1 MAMAE
6 RRFYRSTS
14 LPLALSL
21 TPKNP
26 SQGKRLLSGWRRK
39 ATANWKS
46 IKLIYRQG
54 TIVPLLA
61 SVIAGGAIITPI
73 VIVLVKSLSTGK
85 LGASVGFTVANYL
98 RVFGDRDILPLLNNS
113 ILYAAGSALLG
124 TGLGGLLAWIVART
138 NTPGKA
144 LVELMP
150 LYPILMPPI
159 MKNIAWILLLAPKSG
174 ILNNMLQEYFG
185 IEAQIFNAFSMA
197 GMVWVFGL
205 ACVPLGYLF
214 LLPVFLSFD
223 PSLEES
229 AYIAGSRPVHT
240 TLRITFPLAVPAF
253 LSALVLNF
261 LRGLRSFETPV
272 LQGTPGNIN
281 VFVSRVYDSMALEF
295 NTGLA
300 TAYSVVLVVLSVIT
314 LFFYIR
320 ATRSSERY
328 ATITGKGYRVK
339 VLDIGI
345 WKYVTFL
352 AVFLYFLVGIAI
364 PFVVLIVV
372 SMIPYFDYETFMKFP
387 SNMVLSNYT
396 KVMKHPS
403 FITGL
408 YNSLVL
414 SITIALSTVLSGIVM
429 AFTIYRTRTYGAKV
443 FEFIGTLPL
452 AFPPLVLSVGLVI
465 VFLGTPLYNSLWAL
479 GLGLFV
485 AYFPY
490 AFRNASGSIVN
501 IHKELDEAAWVHGAK
516 WRHVF
521 FKITL
526 PILKP
531 SVGGALF
538 YIFIEAIRNVDVA
551 VLLTSPGHEYGP
563 VTLFEYFRVGQ
574 WAEAAAGGVIYLLI
588 LIVAVSLA
596 KFAFNLKFSL

>member
-1 MAMAE
+1 
-6 RRFYRSTS
+6 
-14 LPLALSL
+14 
-21 TPKNP
+21 
-26 SQGKRLLSGWRRK
+26 
-39 ATANWKS
+39 
-46 IKLIYRQG
+46 
-54 TIVPLLA
+54 VPLVA
-61 SVIAGGAIITPI
+61 STVAGAAIITPV
-73 VIVLVKSLSTGK
+73 VIVLLRSVTTGK
-85 LGASVGFTVANYL
+85 LGAAMGFTAENYL
-98 RVFGDRDILPLLNNS
+98 RVLLDKDIVPMLNNS
-113 ILYAAGSALLG
+113 VLYAAGSAALG
-124 TGLGGLLAWIVART
+124 TGLGALLAWIVART
-138 NTPGKA
+138 NTPGKT

-174 ILNNMLQEYFG
+174 ILNNMMHQFLG
-185 IEAQIFNAFSMA
+185 IEYPVFNAFSMA
-197 GMVWVFGL
+197 GMIWTFGL

-229 AYIAGSRPVHT
+229 AYIAGSKPVHT
-240 TLRITFPLAVPAF
+240 MLHITFPLAVPAL
-253 LSALVLNF
+253 LSAFVLNF

-272 LQGTPGNIN
+272 LQGTPGGIK

-295 NTGLA
+295 STGLA
-300 TAYSVVLVVLSVIT
+300 TSYSMILVVLSVIT
-314 LFFYIR
+314 LYFYIR
-320 ATRSSERY
+320 STRFSERF

-339 VLDIGI
+339 VIDIGP
-345 WKYVTFL
+345 WKYVTFF
-352 AVFLYFLVGIAI
+352 AVFLYFVCGILI
-364 PFVVLIVV
+364 PFIVLIVV
-372 SMIPYFDYETFMKFP
+372 SMIPYFDYETFMRFP
-387 SNMVLSNYT
+387 SNAGLSNYYT
-396 KVMKHPS
+396 VMKHPS
-403 FITGL
+403 FVAGL

-414 SITIALSTVLSGIVM
+414 SVSIAMITVLAGIVM
-429 AFTIYRTRTYGAKV
+429 AFTIYRTRAIGTKV

-465 VFLGTPLYNSLWAL
+465 IFLGTPLYNSLWAL

-501 IHKELDEAAWVHGAK
+501 IHKELDEAAWVHGAR

-551 VLLTSPGHEYGP
+551 VLLTSPGNEYGP

-574 WAEAAAGGVIYLLI
+574 WAEAAAGGVIYLII
-588 LIVAVSLA
+588 LIVAVSIA
-596 KFAFNLKFSL
+596 KFAFKMKFSL

>member
-1 MAMAE
+1 M
-6 RRFYRSTS
+6 
-14 LPLALSL
+14 P
-21 TPKNP
+21 
-26 SQGKRLLSGWRRK
+26 
-39 ATANWKS
+39 
-46 IKLIYRQG
+46 I
-54 TIVPLLA
+54 LA
-61 SVIAGGAIITPI
+61 SLIAGGAIITP
-73 VIVLVKSLSTGK
+73 VIVVLLRSFTTGK
-85 LGASVGFTVANYL
+85 LGAAIGFSAENYQ
-98 RVFGDRDILPLLNNS
+98 RVFADQQIWSLLNNS
-113 ILYAAGSALLG
+113 ILYAAGSAALG
-124 TGLGGLLAWIVART
+124 TGIGAMLAWIVART
-138 NTPGKA
+138 NTPGKR

-174 ILNNMLQEYFG
+174 ILNNM
-185 IEAQIFNAFSMA
+185 IEQLTGTNPLWFNAFSMA
-197 GMVWVFGL
+197 GMIWVFGL

-229 AYIAGSRPVHT
+229 AYIAGSKPIHTMVH
-240 TLRITFPLAVPAF
+240 ITFPLAVPAF
-253 LSALVLNF
+253 LSAFVLNF
-261 LRGLRSFETPV
+261 LRGLRGFETPV
-272 LQGTPGNIN
+272 LQGTPGGIN
-281 VFVSRVYDSMALEF
+281 VFVARVYDSMALEF

-300 TAYSVVLVVLSVIT
+300 TSYSMVLVVLSVIT
-314 LFFYIR
+314 LMFYIR
-320 ATRSSERY
+320 ATRFSERY

-339 VLDIGI
+339 VIDIGP

-352 AVFLYFLVGIAI
+352 AVLFYFLVGIAI
-364 PFVVLIVV
+364 PFIVLIVV
-372 SMIPYFDYETFMKFP
+372 SMIPYFDYGTFMQFP
-387 SNMVLSNYT
+387 SNAVFTNYFT
-396 KVMKHPS
+396 VMKHPS
-403 FITGL
+403 FVNGL

-414 SITIALSTVLSGIVM
+414 SVTIAVVTVLLGIIM
-429 AFTIYRTRTYGAKV
+429 AFTIYRTRAHGTKI

-465 VFLGTPLYNSLWAL
+465 IFLGTPLYNSLWAL

-490 AFRNASGSIVN
+490 AFRNASGAIVN
-501 IHKELDEAAWVHGAK
+501 IHKELDEAAWVHGAR

-538 YIFIEAIRNVDVA
+538 YIFIESIRNVDVA
-551 VLLTSPGHEYGP
+551 ILLTSPGKEYGP

-574 WAEAAAGGVIYLLI
+574 WAEAAAGGVIYLII
-588 LIVAVSLA
+588 LIVAVSIA
-596 KFAFNLKFSL
+596 KFAFKMKFSL

>member
-1 MAMAE
+1 
-6 RRFYRSTS
+6 
-14 LPLALSL
+14 
-21 TPKNP
+21 
-26 SQGKRLLSGWRRK
+26 
-39 ATANWKS
+39 
-46 IKLIYRQG
+46 
-54 TIVPLLA
+54 VPLIASALA
-61 SVIAGGAIITPI
+61 GAAIMTP
-73 VIVLVKSLSTGK
+73 VLVVMWRSFTSGK
-85 LGASVGFTVANYL
+85 LGFTVGLNLTNYL
-98 RVFGDRDILPLLNNS
+98 RVFGDKDILPMLSNS
-113 ILYAAGSALLG
+113 VIYAAGSALLG
-124 TGLGGLLAWIVART
+124 TVLGAFLAWIVART

-144 LVELMP
+144 LVELLP

-159 MKNIAWILLLAPKSG
+159 MKNIAWILLLAPRSG
-174 ILNNMLQEYFG
+174 ILNGMLQHFFG
-185 IEAQIFNAFSMA
+185 IETLVFNAFTMA

-229 AYIAGSRPVHT
+229 AYIAGSKPVNT
-240 TLRITFPLAVPAF
+240 MFKITFPLAIPAF
-253 LSALVLNF
+253 TSALVLNF

-272 LQGTPGNIN
+272 LQGTPGNIK

-300 TAYSVVLVVLSVIT
+300 TAYSVVLVVLSVTT
-314 LFFYIR
+314 LYFYIR
-320 ATRSSERY
+320 ATRFSERY

-339 VLDIGI
+339 VIDIGG
-345 WKYVTFL
+345 WKYLTFL
-352 AVFLYFLVGIAI
+352 AVFFYFLAGIVL
-364 PFVVLIVV
+364 PFIVLIVV
-372 SMIPYFDYETFMKFP
+372 SMIPYFDYDTFMQFP
-387 SNMVLSNYT
+387 SNAVLTNYYT
-396 KVMKHPS
+396 VMRHPS
-403 FITGL
+403 FVTGL
-408 YNSLVL
+408 YNSLIL
-414 SITIALSTVLSGIVM
+414 SVTIAIVTVLAGIVM
-429 AFTIYRTRTYGAKV
+429 AFTIYRTRAAGAKV

-452 AFPPLVLSVGLVI
+452 AFPPLVLSVGLLI
-465 VFLGTPLYNSLWAL
+465 IFIGTPLYNTLWAL
-479 GLGLFV
+479 GIGLFV

-501 IHKELDEAAWVHGAK
+501 IHKELDEAAWVHGAR

-551 VLLTSPGHEYGP
+551 VLLTAPGKEYGP

-574 WAEAAAGGVIYLLI
+574 WAEAAAGGVIYLII
-588 LIVAVSLA
+588 LIVAVSVA
-596 KFAFNLKFSL
+596 KFAFKMKFSL

>member
-1 MAMAE
+1 
-6 RRFYRSTS
+6 
-14 LPLALSL
+14 
-21 TPKNP
+21 
-26 SQGKRLLSGWRRK
+26 
-39 ATANWKS
+39 
-46 IKLIYRQG
+46 
-54 TIVPLLA
+54 VPLVASTLA
-61 SVIAGGAIITPI
+61 GAAIITP
-73 VIVLVKSLSTGK
+73 VLVVLWRSFTSGR
-85 LGASVGFTVANYL
+85 LGFDVGLNLANYA
-98 RVFGDRDILPLLNNS
+98 RVFNDKDIIPMLSNS
-113 ILYAAGSALLG
+113 VTYAAGAAILG
-124 TGLGGLLAWIVART
+124 TAVGALLAWIVART

-150 LYPILMPPI
+150 LYPILMPTI

-174 ILNNMLQEYFG
+174 ILNGMLQQFFG
-185 IEAQIFNAFSMA
+185 IETLVFNAFSMA
-197 GMVWVFGL
+197 GMIWVFGL

-229 AYIAGSRPVHT
+229 AYIAGSKPMHT
-240 TLRITFPLAVPAF
+240 MLKITFPLAVPAF
-253 LSALVLNF
+253 LSAFVLNF

-272 LQGTPGNIN
+272 LQGTPGNIK

-300 TAYSVVLVVLSVIT
+300 TSYSVVLVVLSVIT
-314 LFFYIR
+314 LYFYVR
-320 ATRSSERY
+320 ATRFSERY
-328 ATITGKGYRVK
+328 ATITGKGYRVR
-339 VLDIGI
+339 VIDIGP
-345 WKYVTFL
+345 WKYFTFL
-352 AVFLYFLVGIAI
+352 LVFLYFLAGILI
-364 PFVVLIVV
+364 PFIVLIVV
-372 SMIPYFDYETFMKFP
+372 SMIPYYDYDTFMKFP
-387 SNMVLSNYT
+387 SNAALTNYFI
-396 KVMKHPS
+396 VMKHPS
-403 FITGL
+403 FVTGL

-414 SITIALSTVLSGIVM
+414 SVTIAIVTVLAGITM
-429 AFTIYRTRTYGAKV
+429 AFTIYRTRAWGTKL

-465 VFLGTPLYNSLWAL
+465 IFIGTPLYNSLWAL
-479 GLGLFV
+479 GIGLFV

-538 YIFIEAIRNVDVA
+538 YIFIECIRNVDVA
-551 VLLTSPGHEYGP
+551 VLLTAPGKEYGP

-574 WAEAAAGGVIYLLI
+574 WAEAAAGGVIYLII

-596 KFAFNLKFSL
+596 KFAFKMKFSL

>member
-1 MAMAE
+1 VV
-6 RRFYRSTS
+6 
-14 LPLALSL
+14 
-21 TPKNP
+21 
-26 SQGKRLLSGWRRK
+26 
-39 ATANWKS
+39 
-46 IKLIYRQG
+46 YRQG
-54 TIVPLLA
+54 AIIPLLA
-61 SVIAGGAIITPI
+61 SLIAAAAIITP
-73 VIVLVKSLSTGK
+73 VLIVLLRSFTTGR
-85 LGASVGFTVANYL
+85 LGAFIGFTGENYF
-98 RVFGDRDILPLLNNS
+98 RVFADRDIFLMLNNS
-113 ILYAAGSALLG
+113 ILYAAGSAALG
-124 TGLGGLLAWIVART
+124 TGLGGMLAWIVART
-138 NTPGKA
+138 NTPGKT

-174 ILNNMLQEYFG
+174 ILNNMIHQFFG
-185 IEAQIFNAFSMA
+185 VETQFFNAFSLA
-197 GMVWVFGL
+197 GMIWVFGM

-229 AYIAGSRPVHT
+229 AYIAGSKPVNT
-240 TLRITFPLAVPAF
+240 MLRITFPLAVPAF
-253 LSALVLNF
+253 LSAFVLNF

-272 LQGTPGNIN
+272 LQGSPGGIK

-295 NTGLA
+295 STGLA
-300 TAYSVVLVVLSVIT
+300 TAYSTVLVALSVIT
-314 LFFYIR
+314 LIFYVR
-320 ATRSSERY
+320 ATRFSERY

-339 VLDIGI
+339 VIDIGK
-345 WKYVTFL
+345 WKYVTFV
-352 AVFLYFLVGIAI
+352 AVFGYFLTGIAI
-364 PFVVLIVV
+364 PFFVLIVV
-372 SMIPYFDYETFMKFP
+372 SLIPYYDYDTFMKFP
-387 SNMVLSNYT
+387 ANIDFANYFRVL
-396 KVMKHPS
+396 KHPS
-403 FITGL
+403 FVTGL
-408 YNSLVL
+408 YNSLTL
-414 SITIALSTVLSGIVM
+414 SVATALVTVLAGIVM
-429 AFTIYRTRTYGAKV
+429 AFTIYRTRAYGTKV

-551 VLLTSPGHEYGP
+551 VLLTSPGKEYGP

-574 WAEAAAGGVIYLLI
+574 WAEAAAGGVIYLII
-588 LIVAVSLA
+588 LTIAVSVA
-596 KFAFNLKFSL
+596 KFAFKMKFSL

>member
-1 MAMAE
+1 M
-6 RRFYRSTS
+6 
-14 LPLALSL
+14 PLIASALAGAAIM
-21 TPKNP
+21 TP
-26 SQGKRLLSGWRRK
+26 
-39 ATANWKS
+39 
-46 IKLIYRQG
+46 
-54 TIVPLLA
+54 
-61 SVIAGGAIITPI
+61 
-73 VIVLVKSLSTGK
+73 VLVVMWRSFTSGK
-85 LGASVGFTVANYL
+85 LGFTVGLNLANYL
-98 RVFGDRDILPLLNNS
+98 RVFGDKDIMPMLSNS
-113 ILYAAGSALLG
+113 VVYAAGSALLG
-124 TGLGGLLAWIVART
+124 TVVGAFLAWIVART

-144 LVELMP
+144 LVELLP

-159 MKNIAWILLLAPKSG
+159 MKNIAWILLLAPRSG
-174 ILNNMLQEYFG
+174 ILNGMLQHFFG
-185 IEAQIFNAFSMA
+185 IETLIFNAFTMA

-229 AYIAGSRPVHT
+229 AYIAGSKPVNT
-240 TLRITFPLAVPAF
+240 MFKITFPLAIPAF
-253 LSALVLNF
+253 TSALVLNF

-272 LQGTPGNIN
+272 LQGTPGNIK

-314 LFFYIR
+314 LYFYIR
-320 ATRSSERY
+320 ATRFSERY

-339 VLDIGI
+339 VIDIGP
-345 WKYVTFL
+345 WKYLTFL
-352 AVFLYFLVGIAI
+352 AVFLYFLAGIVL
-364 PFVVLIVV
+364 PFIVLIVV
-372 SMIPYFDYETFMKFP
+372 SMIPYFDYDTFMQFP
-387 SNMVLSNYT
+387 SNAVLTNYYT
-396 KVMKHPS
+396 VMRHPS
-403 FITGL
+403 FVTGL
-408 YNSLVL
+408 YNSLIL
-414 SITIALSTVLSGIVM
+414 SVTIAIVTVLAGIVM
-429 AFTIYRTRTYGAKV
+429 AFTIYRTRAAGTKV

-452 AFPPLVLSVGLVI
+452 AFPPLVLSVGLLI
-465 VFLGTPLYNSLWAL
+465 IFIGTPLYNSLWAL
-479 GLGLFV
+479 GIGLFV

-501 IHKELDEAAWVHGAK
+501 IHKELDEAAWVHGAR

-551 VLLTSPGHEYGP
+551 VLLTAPGKEYGP

-574 WAEAAAGGVIYLLI
+574 WAEAAAGGVIYLII
-588 LIVAVSLA
+588 LIVAVSVA
-596 KFAFNLKFSL
+596 KFAFKMKFSL

>member
-1 MAMAE
+1 M
-6 RRFYRSTS
+6 
-14 LPLALSL
+14 
-21 TPKNP
+21 
-26 SQGKRLLSGWRRK
+26 
-39 ATANWKS
+39 
-46 IKLIYRQG
+46 
-54 TIVPLLA
+54 VPLVA
-61 SVIAGGAIITPI
+61 SGIAGAAIITPVII
-73 VIVLVKSLSTGK
+73 VFWRSLISGK
-85 LGASVGFTVANYL
+85 LGFTVGLNLANYS
-98 RVFGDRDILPLLNNS
+98 RVFGDKDIWPMLNS
-113 ILYAAGSALLG
+113 SVVYAGGSALLG

-138 NTPGKA
+138 NTPGKG

-174 ILNNMLQEYFG
+174 ILNGMLDQYLG
-185 IEAQIFNAFSMA
+185 ISTPVFNAFSMA
-197 GMVWVFGL
+197 GMIWVFGL

-229 AYIAGSRPVHT
+229 AYIAGSKPVHT
-240 TLRITFPLAVPAF
+240 MMKITFPLALPAF
-253 LSALVLNF
+253 LSAFVLNF

-272 LQGTPGNIN
+272 LQGTPANIK

-300 TAYSVVLVVLSVIT
+300 TAYSVILVVMSLVT
-314 LFFYIR
+314 LYFYVR
-320 ATRSSERY
+320 ATRFSERY

-339 VLDIGI
+339 VIDIGP
-345 WKYVTFL
+345 WKYATFL
-352 AVFLYFLVGIAI
+352 AVFLYFLAGILI
-364 PFVVLIVV
+364 PFIVLIVV
-372 SMIPYFDYETFMKFP
+372 SMIPYYDYETFMNFP
-387 SNMVLSNYT
+387 RNAVLNNYFT
-396 KVMKHPS
+396 VLKHPS
-403 FITGL
+403 FVTGL
-408 YNSLVL
+408 YNSLTL
-414 SITIALSTVLSGIVM
+414 SISIALVTVFFGIIM
-429 AFTIYRTRTYGAKV
+429 AFAIYRTRTFGV
-443 FEFIGTLPL
+443 QLFEFIGTLPL

-465 VFLGTPLYNSLWAL
+465 IFLGTPLYNSLWAL

-551 VLLTSPGHEYGP
+551 VLLTAPGMEYGP

-574 WAEAAAGGVIYLLI
+574 WAEAAAGGVIYLVI
-588 LIVAVSLA
+588 LAVAVSIA
-596 KFAFNLKFSL
+596 KFAFKMKFSL

>member
-1 MAMAE
+1 M
-6 RRFYRSTS
+6 
-14 LPLALSL
+14 PL
-21 TPKNP
+21 
-26 SQGKRLLSGWRRK
+26 
-39 ATANWKS
+39 
-46 IKLIYRQG
+46 I
-54 TIVPLLA
+54 A
-61 SVIAGGAIITPI
+61 SAIAGAAIITP
-73 VIVLVKSLSTGK
+73 VLVVMWRSFTTGK
-85 LGASVGFTVANYL
+85 LGFTVGLNIANYL
-98 RVFGDRDILPLLNNS
+98 RVFGDKDIMPMLSNS
-113 ILYAAGSALLG
+113 VIYAAGSALLG
-124 TGLGGLLAWIVART
+124 TVLGAFLAWIVART

-144 LVELMP
+144 LVELLP

-159 MKNIAWILLLAPKSG
+159 MKNIAWILLLAPRSG
-174 ILNNMLQEYFG
+174 ILNGVLQQVFG
-185 IEAQIFNAFSMA
+185 IETPVFNAFTMA

-229 AYIAGSRPVHT
+229 AYIAGSKPVNT
-240 TLRITFPLAVPAF
+240 MFKITFPLAIPAF
-253 LSALVLNF
+253 TSALVLNF

-272 LQGTPGNIN
+272 LQGTPGNIK

-314 LFFYIR
+314 LYFYIR
-320 ATRSSERY
+320 ATRFSERY

-339 VLDIGI
+339 VIDIGP
-345 WKYVTFL
+345 WKYLTFL
-352 AVFLYFLVGIAI
+352 AVFVYFLAGIVL
-364 PFVVLIVV
+364 PFIVLIVV
-372 SMIPYFDYETFMKFP
+372 SMIPYFDYETFMQFP
-387 SNMVLSNYT
+387 TNAVLTNYYT
-396 KVMKHPS
+396 VMRHPS
-403 FITGL
+403 FVTGL
-408 YNSLVL
+408 YNSLIL
-414 SITIALSTVLSGIVM
+414 SVTIAIVTVLAGIVM
-429 AFTIYRTRTYGAKV
+429 AFTIYRTRAAGTKI

-452 AFPPLVLSVGLVI
+452 AFPPLVLSVGLLI
-465 VFLGTPLYNSLWAL
+465 IFIGTPLYNSLWAL
-479 GLGLFV
+479 GIGLFV

-501 IHKELDEAAWVHGAK
+501 IHKELDEAAWVHGAR

-551 VLLTSPGHEYGP
+551 VLLTAPGKEYGP

-574 WAEAAAGGVIYLLI
+574 WAEAAAGGVIYLII
-588 LIVAVSLA
+588 LIVAVSIA
-596 KFAFNLKFSL
+596 KFAFKMKFSL

>member
-1 MAMAE
+1 M
-6 RRFYRSTS
+6 
-14 LPLALSL
+14 
-21 TPKNP
+21 
-26 SQGKRLLSGWRRK
+26 
-39 ATANWKS
+39 
-46 IKLIYRQG
+46 
-54 TIVPLLA
+54 VPLVA
-61 SVIAGGAIITPI
+61 SSIAGAAIITPVI
-73 VIVLVKSLSTGK
+73 IVLWRSLTTGK
-85 LGASVGFTVANYL
+85 LGFTVGLNLANYA
-98 RVFGDRDILPLLNNS
+98 RVFADKDIWAMLNS
-113 ILYAAGSALLG
+113 SVVYAAGSALLG

-174 ILNNMLQEYFG
+174 ILNGMLDQYLG
-185 IEAQIFNAFSMA
+185 VSTPVFNAFSMA
-197 GMVWVFGL
+197 GMIWVFGL

-240 TLRITFPLAVPAF
+240 MMKITFPLALPAF
-253 LSALVLNF
+253 LSAFVLNF

-272 LQGTPGNIN
+272 LQGTPGNIK

-300 TAYSVVLVVLSVIT
+300 TAYSVILVVMSLVT
-314 LFFYIR
+314 LYFYVR
-320 ATRSSERY
+320 TTRFSERY

-339 VLDIGI
+339 VIDIGP
-345 WKYVTFL
+345 WKYATFL
-352 AVFLYFLVGIAI
+352 AVFLYFLAGILV
-364 PFVVLIVV
+364 PFIVLIVV
-372 SMIPYFDYETFMKFP
+372 SMIPYYDYETFMNFP
-387 SNMVLSNYT
+387 RNAVLNNYFT
-396 KVMKHPS
+396 VMKHPS
-403 FITGL
+403 FVTGL
-408 YNSLVL
+408 YNSLIL
-414 SITIALSTVLSGIVM
+414 SVSIALVTVFFGIIM
-429 AFTIYRTRTYGAKV
+429 AFAIHRTRTFGV
-443 FEFIGTLPL
+443 QLFEFIGTLPL

-465 VFLGTPLYNSLWAL
+465 IFLGTPLYNSLWAL

-551 VLLTSPGHEYGP
+551 VLLTAPGMEYGP

-574 WAEAAAGGVIYLLI
+574 WAEAAAGGVIYLII
-588 LIVAVSLA
+588 LVIAVSIA
-596 KFAFNLKFSL
+596 KFAFNMKFSL

>member
-1 MAMAE
+1 M
-6 RRFYRSTS
+6 
-14 LPLALSL
+14 PLIASALAGAAIM
-21 TPKNP
+21 TP
-26 SQGKRLLSGWRRK
+26 
-39 ATANWKS
+39 
-46 IKLIYRQG
+46 
-54 TIVPLLA
+54 
-61 SVIAGGAIITPI
+61 
-73 VIVLVKSLSTGK
+73 VLVVMWRSFTSGK
-85 LGASVGFTVANYL
+85 LGFTVGLNLANYL
-98 RVFGDRDILPLLNNS
+98 RVFGDKDIMPMLSNS
-113 ILYAAGSALLG
+113 VVYAAGSALLG
-124 TGLGGLLAWIVART
+124 TVLGAFLAWIVART

-144 LVELMP
+144 LVELLP

-159 MKNIAWILLLAPKSG
+159 MKNIAWILLLAPRSG
-174 ILNNMLQEYFG
+174 ILNGMLQHFFG
-185 IEAQIFNAFSMA
+185 IETLIFNAFTMA

-229 AYIAGSRPVHT
+229 AYIAGSKPVNT
-240 TLRITFPLAVPAF
+240 MFKITFPLAIPAF
-253 LSALVLNF
+253 TSALVLNF

-272 LQGTPGNIN
+272 LQGTPGNIK

-314 LFFYIR
+314 LYFYIR
-320 ATRSSERY
+320 ATRFSERY

-339 VLDIGI
+339 VIDIGP
-345 WKYVTFL
+345 WKYLTFL
-352 AVFLYFLVGIAI
+352 AVFLYFLAGIVL
-364 PFVVLIVV
+364 PFIVLIVV
-372 SMIPYFDYETFMKFP
+372 SMIPYFDYDTFMQFP
-387 SNMVLSNYT
+387 SNAVLTNYYT
-396 KVMKHPS
+396 VMRHPS
-403 FITGL
+403 FVTGL
-408 YNSLVL
+408 YNSLIL
-414 SITIALSTVLSGIVM
+414 SVTIAIVTVLAGIVM
-429 AFTIYRTRTYGAKV
+429 AFTIYRTRAAGAKV

-452 AFPPLVLSVGLVI
+452 AFPPLVLSVGLLI
-465 VFLGTPLYNSLWAL
+465 IFIGTPLYNSLWAL
-479 GLGLFV
+479 GIGLFV

-501 IHKELDEAAWVHGAK
+501 IHKELDEAAWVHGAR

-551 VLLTSPGHEYGP
+551 VLLTAPGKEYGP

-574 WAEAAAGGVIYLLI
+574 WAEAAAGGVIYLII
-588 LIVAVSLA
+588 LIVAVSVA
-596 KFAFNLKFSL
+596 KFAFKMKFSL

>member
-1 MAMAE
+1 
-6 RRFYRSTS
+6 
-14 LPLALSL
+14 
-21 TPKNP
+21 
-26 SQGKRLLSGWRRK
+26 
-39 ATANWKS
+39 
-46 IKLIYRQG
+46 
-54 TIVPLLA
+54 VPLLA
-61 SVIAGGAIITPI
+61 SSIAGAAIITP
-73 VIVLVKSLSTGK
+73 VVVVLWRSLTSGK
-85 LGASVGFTVANYL
+85 LGFTVGFNLVNYA
-98 RVFGDRDILPLLNNS
+98 RVFGDKDIWAMLNS
-113 ILYAAGSALLG
+113 SLIYAAGSALLG
-124 TGLGGLLAWIVART
+124 TGLGALLAWIVART
-138 NTPGKA
+138 NTPGKT

-174 ILNNMLQEYFG
+174 ILNGMLDQYLG
-185 IEAQIFNAFSMA
+185 VSTPVFNAFSMA
-197 GMVWVFGL
+197 GMIWVFGL

-229 AYIAGSRPVHT
+229 AYIAGSKPVHT
-240 TLRITFPLAVPAF
+240 MMKITFPLALPAF
-253 LSALVLNF
+253 LSAFVLNF

-272 LQGTPGNIN
+272 LQGTPANIK

-300 TAYSVVLVVLSVIT
+300 TAYSVILVALSLVT
-314 LFFYIR
+314 LYFYVR
-320 ATRSSERY
+320 TTRFSERY
-328 ATITGKGYRVK
+328 ATITGKGYRVN
-339 VLDIGI
+339 VIDIGP
-345 WKYVTFL
+345 WRYVTFL
-352 AVFLYFLVGIAI
+352 AVFLYFLAGILI
-364 PFVVLIVV
+364 PFIVLIVV
-372 SMIPYFDYETFMKFP
+372 SMIPYYDYGTFMNFP
-387 SNMVLSNYT
+387 RNAVLTNYFT
-396 KVMKHPS
+396 VLKHPS

-414 SITIALSTVLSGIVM
+414 SVTIALVTVFFGIIM
-429 AFTIYRTRTYGAKV
+429 AFVIYRTRTFGTQL

-465 VFLGTPLYNSLWAL
+465 VFLGTPFYNSLWAL

-551 VLLTSPGHEYGP
+551 VLLTAPGMEYGP

-574 WAEAAAGGVIYLLI
+574 WAEAAAGGVIYLVI
-588 LIVAVSLA
+588 LAIAVSIA
-596 KFAFNLKFSL
+596 KFAFKMKFSL

>member
-1 MAMAE
+1 M
-6 RRFYRSTS
+6 
-14 LPLALSL
+14 
-21 TPKNP
+21 
-26 SQGKRLLSGWRRK
+26 
-39 ATANWKS
+39 
-46 IKLIYRQG
+46 
-54 TIVPLLA
+54 VPLLA
-61 SVIAGGAIITPI
+61 SVLAGAAIITPI
-73 VIVLVKSLSTGK
+73 IIVLLRSLTTGK
-85 LGASVGFTVANYL
+85 LGATVGLTLTNYL
-98 RVFGDRDILPLLNNS
+98 RVFGDRDILPMLNNS
-113 ILYAAGSALLG
+113 ILYAAGSAALG
-124 TGLGGLLAWIVART
+124 TGLGALLAWIVART
-138 NTPGKA
+138 NTPGKT

-174 ILNNMLQEYFG
+174 ILNNLLHEYLG
-185 IEAQIFNAFSMA
+185 IETLVFNAFSMA

-240 TLRITFPLAVPAF
+240 TLRITFPLALPAL
-253 LSALVLNF
+253 LSAFVLNF

-272 LQGTPGNIN
+272 LQGTPANIK

-300 TAYSVVLVVLSVIT
+300 TAYSVILVVLSVIT
-314 LFFYIR
+314 LIFYVR
-320 ATRSSERY
+320 ATRFSERY

-339 VLDIGI
+339 VIDIGV
-345 WKYVTFL
+345 WKYLTFL

-364 PFVVLIVV
+364 PFMVLIVV

-387 SNMVLSNYT
+387 SNMVLSNYY

-403 FITGL
+403 FVTGL
-408 YNSLVL
+408 YNSLIL
-414 SITIALSTVLSGIVM
+414 STTIALLTVLAGIVM
-429 AFTIYRTRTYGAKV
+429 AFTIYRTKTYGAKV

-452 AFPPLVLSVGLVI
+452 AFPPLVLSVGLLI

-479 GLGLFV
+479 GVGLFV

-501 IHKELDEAAWVHGAK
+501 IHKELDEAAWVHGAR

-574 WAEAAAGGVIYLLI
+574 WAEAAAGGVIYLII
-588 LIVAVSLA
+588 LIIVVSVA

>member
-1 MAMAE
+1 
-6 RRFYRSTS
+6 
-14 LPLALSL
+14 
-21 TPKNP
+21 
-26 SQGKRLLSGWRRK
+26 
-39 ATANWKS
+39 
-46 IKLIYRQG
+46 
-54 TIVPLLA
+54 VPILA
-61 SVIAGGAIITPI
+61 SVIAGGAIITPV
-73 VIVLVKSLSTGK
+73 VIVLLRSVTTGK
-85 LGASVGFTVANYL
+85 LGAAMGFSAENYL
-98 RVFGDRDILPLLNNS
+98 RVFADQQIWSLLNNS
-113 ILYAAGSALLG
+113 ILYAAGSAALG
-124 TGLGGLLAWIVART
+124 TGVGAMLAWIVART

-174 ILNNMLQEYFG
+174 ILNNM
-185 IEAQIFNAFSMA
+185 IEQLTGTNPLFFNAFSMA
-197 GMVWVFGL
+197 GMIWVFGL

-229 AYIAGSRPVHT
+229 AYIAGSKPVHT
-240 TLRITFPLAVPAF
+240 MLHITFPLAVPAF
-253 LSALVLNF
+253 LSAFILNF

-272 LQGTPGNIN
+272 LQGSPGGIN
-281 VFVSRVYDSMALEF
+281 VFVARVYDSMALEF

-300 TAYSVVLVVLSVIT
+300 TSYSMVLVVLSVIT
-314 LFFYIR
+314 LLCYIR
-320 ATRSSERY
+320 ATRFSERY

-339 VLDIGI
+339 VIDIGP
-345 WKYVTFL
+345 WKYVTFV
-352 AVFLYFLVGIAI
+352 AVFLYFMVGIAI
-364 PFVVLIVV
+364 PFIVLIVV
-372 SMIPYFDYETFMKFP
+372 SMIPYFDYDTFMQFP
-387 SNMVLSNYT
+387 SNAVLTNYYT
-396 KVMKHPS
+396 VMKHPS
-403 FITGL
+403 FVNGL
-408 YNSLVL
+408 YNSLTL
-414 SITIALSTVLSGIVM
+414 SVTIAVVTVLLGIVM
-429 AFTIYRTRTYGAKV
+429 AFTIYRTRAHGTKV

-465 VFLGTPLYNSLWAL
+465 IFLGTPLYNSLWAL

-501 IHKELDEAAWVHGAK
+501 IHKELDEAAWVHGAR

-538 YIFIEAIRNVDVA
+538 YIFIESIRNVDVA
-551 VLLTSPGHEYGP
+551 ILLTSPGKEYGP

-574 WAEAAAGGVIYLLI
+574 WAEAAAGGVIYLII
-588 LIVAVSLA
+588 LIVAVSIA
-596 KFAFNLKFSL
+596 KFAFKMKFSL

>member
-1 MAMAE
+1 V
-6 RRFYRSTS
+6 
-14 LPLALSL
+14 
-21 TPKNP
+21 
-26 SQGKRLLSGWRRK
+26 
-39 ATANWKS
+39 
-46 IKLIYRQG
+46 
-54 TIVPLLA
+54 VPLVA
-61 SVIAGGAIITPI
+61 SVIAGAAIITPI
-73 VIVLVKSLSTGK
+73 IIVLLKSLTTGK
-85 LGASVGFTVANYL
+85 LGASVGLTVANYL

-113 ILYAAGSALLG
+113 ILYAAGSAVLG

-174 ILNNMLQEYFG
+174 ILNNMLQDFFG
-185 IEAQIFNAFSMA
+185 LEGQIFNAFSMA

-300 TAYSVVLVVLSVIT
+300 TAYSVVLVVMSVIT

-320 ATRSSERY
+320 ATRFSERY
-328 ATITGKGYRVK
+328 ATITGKGYKVK
-339 VLDIGI
+339 VLDIGA

-372 SMIPYFDYETFMKFP
+372 SMIPYFDYETFMTFP
-387 SNMVLSNYT
+387 SHMVMSNYY

-414 SITIALSTVLSGIVM
+414 SIVIALSTVLAGIVM
-429 AFTIYRTRTYGAKV
+429 AFTIYRTKTYGAKV

-479 GLGLFV
+479 GIGLFV

-574 WAEAAAGGVIYLLI
+574 WAEAAAGGVIYLFI
-588 LIVAVSLA
+588 LIVAVSIA

>member
-1 MAMAE
+1 M
-6 RRFYRSTS
+6 
-14 LPLALSL
+14 
-21 TPKNP
+21 
-26 SQGKRLLSGWRRK
+26 
-39 ATANWKS
+39 
-46 IKLIYRQG
+46 
-54 TIVPLLA
+54 PLLA
-61 SVIAGGAIITPI
+61 SLIAGGAIVTPI
-73 VIVLVKSLSTGK
+73 IIVLLRSLTTGR
-85 LGASVGFTVANYL
+85 LGAAMGFTLENYL
-98 RVFGDRDILPLLNNS
+98 RVFGDRDVLAMLNNS
-113 ILYAAGSALLG
+113 IVYATGSAALG
-124 TGLGGLLAWIVART
+124 TGLGALLAWIVART

-150 LYPILMPPI
+150 VYPLLMPPI
-159 MKNIAWILLLAPKSG
+159 MDNIAWILLLAPKSG
-174 ILNNMLQEYFG
+174 ILNNLLQQFFG
-185 IEAQIFNAFSMA
+185 VQEQVFNAFSMA

-229 AYIAGSRPVHT
+229 AYIAGSKPIST
-240 TLRITFPLAVPAF
+240 MFRITFPLAVPAF
-253 LSALVLNF
+253 LSAFVLNF

-272 LQGTPGNIN
+272 LQGTPAGIK

-300 TAYSVVLVVLSVIT
+300 TSYSTVLVVLSVIT
-314 LFFYIR
+314 LLFYIR
-320 ATRSSERY
+320 ATRFSERY

-339 VLDIGI
+339 VIDIGP

-352 AVFLYFLVGIAI
+352 AVLLYFWASIAI
-364 PFVVLIVV
+364 PFIVLIVV
-372 SMIPYFDYETFMKFP
+372 SMIPYFDYETFMNFP
-387 SNMVLSNYT
+387 SNLVLTNYYT
-396 KVMKHPS
+396 VMNHPS
-403 FITGL
+403 FVTGL
-408 YNSLVL
+408 YNSLML
-414 SITIALSTVLSGIVM
+414 SIIIAIVTVLAGIVM
-429 AFTIYRTRTYGAKV
+429 AFTIYRTRAYGTKV

-465 VFLGTPLYNSLWAL
+465 IFLGTPLYNSLWAL

-490 AFRNASGSIVN
+490 AFRNASGAIIN

-551 VLLTSPGHEYGP
+551 VLLTSPGNEYGP
-563 VTLFEYFRVGQ
+563 VTLFEYFRLGQ
-574 WAEAAAGGVIYLLI
+574 WGEAAAGGVIYLII
-588 LIVAVSLA
+588 LIVAVSIA
-596 KFAFNLKFSL
+596 KFAFKMKFSL

>member
-1 MAMAE
+1 V
-6 RRFYRSTS
+6 
-14 LPLALSL
+14 PLAASTIAGAAIL
-21 TPKNP
+21 TP
-26 SQGKRLLSGWRRK
+26 
-39 ATANWKS
+39 
-46 IKLIYRQG
+46 
-54 TIVPLLA
+54 
-61 SVIAGGAIITPI
+61 
-73 VIVLVKSLSTGK
+73 VLVVLWRSFTSGR
-85 LGASVGFTVANYL
+85 LGFDVGLNVANYM
-98 RVFGDRDILPLLNNS
+98 RVFGDKDIMSMLNNS
-113 ILYAAGSALLG
+113 VIYAAGAALLG
-124 TGLGGLLAWIVART
+124 TAVGAILAWIVART

-174 ILNNMLQEYFG
+174 ILNGMLQQFFG
-185 IEAQIFNAFSMA
+185 IQTLVFNAFTMA
-197 GMVWVFGL
+197 GMIWVFGL

-229 AYIAGSRPVHT
+229 AYIAGSKPMNT
-240 TLRITFPLAVPAF
+240 MFRITFPLAMPAF
-253 LSALVLNF
+253 ISAFVLNF

-272 LQGTPGNIN
+272 LQGTPGNIK

-295 NTGLA
+295 NAGLA

-314 LFFYIR
+314 LYFYVR
-320 ATRSSERY
+320 ATRFSERY
-328 ATITGKGYRVK
+328 ATITGKGYRVR
-339 VLDIGI
+339 VIDIGP
-345 WKYVTFL
+345 WKYLTFL
-352 AVFLYFLVGIAI
+352 AVFLYFLAGILI

-372 SMIPYFDYETFMKFP
+372 SMIPYYDYDTFMKFP
-387 SNMVLSNYT
+387 TNAVLTNYFT
-396 KVMKHPS
+396 VMRHPS
-403 FITGL
+403 FVTGF

-414 SITIALSTVLSGIVM
+414 SVSIAVITVLAGITM
-429 AFTIYRTRTYGAKV
+429 AFTIYRTRAWGTKL

-465 VFLGTPLYNSLWAL
+465 IFLGTPLYNSLWAL
-479 GLGLFV
+479 GIGLFV

-551 VLLTSPGHEYGP
+551 VLLTAPGKEYGP

-574 WAEAAAGGVIYLLI
+574 WAEAAAGGVIYLIVLI
-588 LIVAVSLA
+588 GAVSLA
-596 KFAFNLKFSL
+596 KFAFKMKFSL

>member
-1 MAMAE
+1 
-6 RRFYRSTS
+6 
-14 LPLALSL
+14 
-21 TPKNP
+21 
-26 SQGKRLLSGWRRK
+26 
-39 ATANWKS
+39 
-46 IKLIYRQG
+46 
-54 TIVPLLA
+54 VPLIASALA
-61 SVIAGGAIITPI
+61 GAAIMTP
-73 VIVLVKSLSTGK
+73 VLVVMWRSFTSGK
-85 LGASVGFTVANYL
+85 LGFTVGINLTNYL
-98 RVFGDRDILPLLNNS
+98 RVFGDKDILPMLSNS
-113 ILYAAGSALLG
+113 VIYAAGSALLG
-124 TGLGGLLAWIVART
+124 TVLGAFLAWIVART

-144 LVELMP
+144 LVELLP

-159 MKNIAWILLLAPKSG
+159 MKNIAWILLLAPRSG
-174 ILNNMLQEYFG
+174 ILNGMLQHFFG
-185 IEAQIFNAFSMA
+185 IETLVFNAFTMA

-229 AYIAGSRPVHT
+229 AYIAGSKPVNT
-240 TLRITFPLAVPAF
+240 MFKITFPLAIPAF
-253 LSALVLNF
+253 TSALVLNF

-272 LQGTPGNIN
+272 LQGTPGNIK

-314 LFFYIR
+314 LYFYVR
-320 ATRSSERY
+320 ATRFSERY

-339 VLDIGI
+339 VIDIGP
-345 WKYVTFL
+345 WKYLTFL
-352 AVFLYFLVGIAI
+352 AVFLYFLAGIVL
-364 PFVVLIVV
+364 PFIVLIVV
-372 SMIPYFDYETFMKFP
+372 SMIPYFDYDTFMQFP
-387 SNMVLSNYT
+387 SNAVLTNYYT
-396 KVMKHPS
+396 VMRHPS
-403 FITGL
+403 FVTGL
-408 YNSLVL
+408 YNSLIL
-414 SITIALSTVLSGIVM
+414 SVTIAIVTVLAGIVM
-429 AFTIYRTRTYGAKV
+429 AFTIYRTRAAGAKV

-452 AFPPLVLSVGLVI
+452 AFPPLVLSVGLLI
-465 VFLGTPLYNSLWAL
+465 IFIGTPLYNSLWAL
-479 GLGLFV
+479 GIGLFV

-501 IHKELDEAAWVHGAK
+501 IHKELDEAAWVHGAR

-551 VLLTSPGHEYGP
+551 VLLTAPGKEYGP

-574 WAEAAAGGVIYLLI
+574 WAEAAAGGVIYLII
-588 LIVAVSLA
+588 LIVAVSVA
-596 KFAFNLKFSL
+596 KFAFKMKFSL

>member
-1 MAMAE
+1 
-6 RRFYRSTS
+6 
-14 LPLALSL
+14 
-21 TPKNP
+21 
-26 SQGKRLLSGWRRK
+26 
-39 ATANWKS
+39 
-46 IKLIYRQG
+46 
-54 TIVPLLA
+54 VPILA
-61 SVIAGGAIITPI
+61 SLIAGGAIITP
-73 VIVLVKSLSTGK
+73 VIVVLLRSVTTGK
-85 LGASVGFTVANYL
+85 LGAAIGFSGENYQ
-98 RVFGDRDILPLLNNS
+98 RVFADQQIWSLLNNS
-113 ILYAAGSALLG
+113 ILYAAGSAALG
-124 TGLGGLLAWIVART
+124 TGIGAMLAWIVART
-138 NTPGKA
+138 NTPGKR

-174 ILNNMLQEYFG
+174 ILNNM
-185 IEAQIFNAFSMA
+185 IEQLTGTNPLWFNAFSMA
-197 GMVWVFGL
+197 GMIWVFGL

-229 AYIAGSRPVHT
+229 AYIAGSKPIHT
-240 TLRITFPLAVPAF
+240 MMHITFPLAVPAF
-253 LSALVLNF
+253 LSAFVLNF
-261 LRGLRSFETPV
+261 LRGLRGFETPV
-272 LQGTPGNIN
+272 LQGTPGGIN
-281 VFVSRVYDSMALEF
+281 VFVARVYDSMALEF

-300 TAYSVVLVVLSVIT
+300 TSYSMVLVVLSVIT
-314 LFFYIR
+314 LMFYIR
-320 ATRSSERY
+320 ATRFSERY

-339 VLDIGI
+339 VIDIGP

-352 AVFLYFLVGIAI
+352 AVLFYFLVGIAI

-372 SMIPYFDYETFMKFP
+372 SMIPYFDYGTFMQFP
-387 SNMVLSNYT
+387 SNAVFTNYFT
-396 KVMKHPS
+396 VMKHPS
-403 FITGL
+403 FVNGL
-408 YNSLVL
+408 YNSLIL
-414 SITIALSTVLSGIVM
+414 SVTIAVVTVLLGIIM
-429 AFTIYRTRTYGAKV
+429 AFTIYRTRAHGTKI

-465 VFLGTPLYNSLWAL
+465 IFLGTPLYNSLWAL

-490 AFRNASGSIVN
+490 AFRNASGAIVN
-501 IHKELDEAAWVHGAK
+501 IHKELDEAAWVHGAR

-538 YIFIEAIRNVDVA
+538 YIFIESIRNVDVA
-551 VLLTSPGHEYGP
+551 ILLTSPGKEYGP

-574 WAEAAAGGVIYLLI
+574 WAEAAAGGVIYLII
-588 LIVAVSLA
+588 LIVAVSIA
-596 KFAFNLKFSL
+596 KFAFKMKFSL

>member
-1 MAMAE
+1 MPLVA
-6 RRFYRSTS
+6 ST
-14 LPLALSL
+14 
-21 TPKNP
+21 
-26 SQGKRLLSGWRRK
+26 
-39 ATANWKS
+39 
-46 IKLIYRQG
+46 
-54 TIVPLLA
+54 
-61 SVIAGGAIITPI
+61 IAGAAIITP
-73 VIVLVKSLSTGK
+73 VLVVFWRSFTSGR
-85 LGASVGFTVANYL
+85 LGFDVGLNLANYA
-98 RVFGDRDILPLLNNS
+98 RVFNDKDIIPMLSNS
-113 ILYAAGSALLG
+113 IIYAAGAALLG
-124 TGLGGLLAWIVART
+124 TALGALLAWIVART

-150 LYPILMPPI
+150 LYPILMPTI

-174 ILNNMLQEYFG
+174 ILNGMLQQFLG
-185 IEAQIFNAFSMA
+185 IETLVFNAFSMA
-197 GMVWVFGL
+197 GMIWVFGL

-229 AYIAGSRPVHT
+229 AYIAGSKPMHT
-240 TLRITFPLAVPAF
+240 MFNITFPLALPAF
-253 LSALVLNF
+253 LSAFVLNF

-272 LQGTPGNIN
+272 LQGTPGNIK

-300 TAYSVVLVVLSVIT
+300 TSYSVVLVVLSVIT
-314 LFFYIR
+314 LYFYVR
-320 ATRSSERY
+320 ATRFSERY
-328 ATITGKGYRVK
+328 ATITGKGYRVR
-339 VLDIGI
+339 VIDIGP
-345 WKYVTFL
+345 WKYLTFVL
-352 AVFLYFLVGIAI
+352 VFLYFLAGILI
-364 PFVVLIVV
+364 PFIVLIVV
-372 SMIPYFDYETFMKFP
+372 SMIPYYDYDTFMKFP
-387 SNMVLSNYT
+387 TNAVLTNYFV
-396 KVMKHPS
+396 VMRHPS
-403 FITGL
+403 FVTGL

-414 SITIALSTVLSGIVM
+414 SVTIAIVTVLAGITM
-429 AFTIYRTRTYGAKV
+429 AFTIYRTRAWGTKL

-465 VFLGTPLYNSLWAL
+465 IFIGTPLYNSLWAL
-479 GLGLFV
+479 GIGLFV

-551 VLLTSPGHEYGP
+551 VLLTAPGKEYGP

-574 WAEAAAGGVIYLLI
+574 WAEAAAGGVIYLII
-588 LIVAVSLA
+588 LIVAVSIA
-596 KFAFNLKFSL
+596 KFAFKMKFSL